1 MVLVTLFFYCRSGE
15 VDGNEGAK
23 KDRSCGPQYQST
35 TVRVLTHFEAEPE
48 EWQGQPDFLLG
59 SDWQVDVTELV
70 RDSLRVVDE
79 RVAKLSEEQVL
90 IGLNNGIT
98 KVQVRNRKNILY
110 VWVFLKLTWFTL
122 RKTTA
127 ALQQ

>member
-1 MVLVTLFFYCRSGE
+1 MLLFYCRSGE
-15 VDGNEGAK
+15 DDGDEGAK
-23 KDRSCGPQYQST
+23 KDRSCSPQYQST

-59 SDWQVDVTELV
+59 SDWQLDVTELV

-90 IGLNNGIT
+90 IGLNTGIT
-98 KVQVRNRKNILY
+98 KVQVRNKKNVLY
-110 VWVFLKLTWFTL
+110 V
-122 RKTTA
+122 
-127 ALQQ
+127 